1 MAGFTYSLNN
11 LCHPSPAITCRPQ
24 LLKHDPRWSACTLV
38 TVATKLRDSL
48 FFCFHSASL
57 MFNQHNSGFIQPISS
72 NEVPQKTISEIKIN
86 QYCQLQTITFTFNL
100 QIPMTKSQSIFS
112 MKSLNQAI
120 QIHKCAPALIMESDT
135 KSEHWQQVAMYLV
148 AALSI
153 FLPQKAAAKQAASM
167 VALTN
172 ECCSAGR

>member
-24 LLKHDPRWSACTLV
+24 LLKHDPKSSACTLV

-57 MFNQHNSGFIQPISS
+57 MFNQHNSGLIQPISS

-100 QIPMTKSQSIFS
+100 QIPMTKILEHFFYEEF
-112 MKSLNQAI
+112 KSGNL
-120 QIHKCAPALIMESDT
+120 DT
-135 KSEHWQQVAMYLV
+135 QMRTSTDYGVRHQE
-148 AALSI
+148 
-153 FLPQKAAAKQAASM
+153 
-167 VALTN
+167 
-172 ECCSAGR
+172 

>member
-24 LLKHDPRWSACTLV
+24 LLKHDPKWSACTLV

-57 MFNQHNSGFIQPISS
+57 MFNQHKSGFIQPISS

-100 QIPMTKSQSIFS
+100 QIPMTKILEHFFYEEF
-112 MKSLNQAI
+112 KSGNLDTQ
-120 QIHKCAPALIMESDT
+120 MRTSTDYGESDT
-135 KSEHWQQVAMYLV
+135 KSEHWQ
-148 AALSI
+148 
-153 FLPQKAAAKQAASM
+153 
-167 VALTN
+167 
-172 ECCSAGR
+172 